1 MAIDAGRA
9 VGYLDLDTSG
19 FRRGFSS
26 AMSDMQTFTNRTAS
40 SNDKLAGLSSAMT
53 STGSTLTKTLT
64 VPIVGAGAAIV
75 KTTATFE
82 AGMSE
87 VQAISGAT
95 GEDLVKLSDKAKEMG
110 AKTKFSAT
118 ESAEA
123 LKYMAMAGW
132 DTEKMLGGLPGVMN
146 LAAASGEELGTVSDI
161 VTDAL
166 TAFGMKAEEASHFA
180 DVLAQASSKS
190 NTNVG
195 MMGETFKYVAPVAG
209 ALGFSAEDTAIAI
222 GLMANSG
229 IKASQ
234 AGTSLRQIMTNLGD
248 GVELTG
254 EAFGKFHVETVDA
267 SGNMRDFKDILDD
280 LRLGFSD
287 MTEAEKSAN
296 AESIAGKV
304 GMSGLLAIVNA
315 GEEDYAKLTEQI
327 YNCDGAA
334 EDMAETMQ
342 DNLSGQMTI
351 LGSTIEAI
359 ALQFGEILLP
369 AIKRVVEWV
378 QSFATWLN
386 GTSEST
392 KQIIVVIATVLAAL
406 GPLLLIGGKL
416 IGGFLQIK
424 MLLSATGLAL
434 SALTS
439 PILIVIA
446 AVAAFALAWT
456 TNFAGIRDSTKRI
469 LDEVVLIVKT
479 VIDAI
484 KKAWEE
490 DFAGIRS
497 TVETVFNMVKTIVEG
512 ALGVIEGLVKIFSG
526 ILTGDWEKVWD
537 GVKQVAE
544 SVWDTIKGLLKL
556 FLKWIVDRIIDL
568 AASLYVKA
576 KEAMQKLGDGFKEVW
591 ATIKEWTKAFIDD
604 PIGTLKR
611 LAKLIYN
618 KGKEVIKSLWKGLKS
633 AWTSVKG
640 WFEGI
645 ADWVEGI
652 WDGIKKKFQSAVET
666 KEKAAGLSRD
676 SGGKSKS
683 AKGYAKGLPYVP
695 YDGFPAV
702 LHKGER
708 VLTAKEAAM
717 YNGTGST
724 GSGVYEFN
732 FYSPQELSPAEQ
744 ARQFKKTM
752 NQLLFEM

>member
-1 MAIDAGRA
+1 MAVDVGRA

-26 AMSDMQTFTNRTAS
+26 AMSDMQVFNDRTAS
-40 SNDKLAGLSSAMT
+40 SNDRLAGLSSAMT

-64 VPIVGAGAAIV
+64 LPIVGAGAAIM
-75 KTTATFE
+75 KTTANFE

-95 GEDLVKLSDKAKEMG
+95 GEDMVKLADKAKEMG
-110 AKTKFSAT
+110 ATTKFSAS

-132 DTEKMLGGLPGVMN
+132 DTQKMLGGLPGVMN

-166 TAFGMKAEEASHFA
+166 TAFGMKAEEAGHFA
-180 DVLAQASSKS
+180 DVLAKASSKS

-234 AGTSLRQIMTNLGD
+234 AGTSLRQIMTNLGQ

-280 LRLGFSD
+280 LREGFD
-287 MTEAEKSAN
+287 GMTEAEKSAN

-315 GEEDYAKLTEQI
+315 GEEDYAKLTQEI
-327 YNCDGAA
+327 YNADGAA
-334 EDMAETMQ
+334 QQMADTMN

-351 LGSTIEAI
+351 LGSTIEGI

-369 AIKRVVEWV
+369 VVKRVV
-378 QSFATWLN
+378 QGFQDFATWLN

-392 KQIIVVIATVLAAL
+392 KQIIVVIATVLAAI

-434 SALTS
+434 SGLLS
-439 PILIVIA
+439 PIALVIA
-446 AVAAFALAWT
+446 GVAAFALAWT
-456 TNFAGIRDSTKRI
+456 TNFAGIRD
-469 LDEVVLIVKT
+469 VVSNIMGAVLQTIGLIIGK
-479 VIDAI
+479 IRYIWDN
-484 KKAWEE
+484 
-490 DFAGIRS
+490 DLAGIRS
-497 TVETVFNMVKTIVEG
+497 TVETVFTMISTTIRTVLTVIQGIIEAALALISGNWKGAWEGVKTAFKAIWT
-512 ALGVIEGLVKIFSG
+512 G
-526 ILTGDWEKVWD
+526 IK
-537 GVKQVAE
+537 
-544 SVWDTIKGLLKL
+544 SLLKE
-556 FLKWIVDRIIDL
+556 FLNWIIDRIIDL
-568 AASLYVKA
+568 AASLYVKG
-576 KEAMQKLGDGFKEVW
+576 KEAMQKLWNGFKEVW
-591 ATIKEWTKAFIDD
+591 ANVKEWTQAFIDD
-604 PIGTLKR
+604 PIGTLKK
-611 LAKLIYN
+611 LAKLIYG
-618 KGKEVIKSLWKGLKS
+618 KGKEVIQNLWKGLKS
-633 AWTSVKG
+633 AWKSVAD
-640 WFEGI
+640 WFKGI
-645 ADWVEGI
+645 ADWVGNI
-652 WDGIKKKFQSAVET
+652 WDNIKQKFSDAVAT
-666 KEKAAGLSRD
+666 KEKASSLNKD
-676 SGGKSKS
+676 SGGKKKS

-708 VLTAKEAAM
+708 VLTSKEAAT
-717 YNGTGST
+717 YNGTKST
-724 GSGVYEFN
+724 GAGVYEFN